1 MVEMGQ
7 MKQLPKRGSHKYL
20 QIVGL
25 LALAHN
31 HAKYMRDIEVS
42 ICAIIDDKSEKP
54 FGGGHVGDAL
64 YSWPLYEIDELLEK
78 IAARRKTFK

>member
-1 MVEMGQ
+1 
-7 MKQLPKRGSHKYL
+7 MKQLPKPGSSKYV

-25 LALAHN
+25 LTLARQHS
-31 HAKYMRDIEVS
+31 KMLRDIEVS

-64 YSWPLYEIDELLEK
+64 YSWPLYDADELLEK
-78 IAARRKTFK
+78 IAARGKTFK